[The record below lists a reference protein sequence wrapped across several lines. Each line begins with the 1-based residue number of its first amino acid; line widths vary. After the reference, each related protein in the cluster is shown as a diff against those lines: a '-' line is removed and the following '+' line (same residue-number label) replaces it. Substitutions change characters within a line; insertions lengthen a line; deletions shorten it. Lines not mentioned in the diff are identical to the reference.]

1 MEGKVVPWAHEVLRN
16 HRKASAGRAGVAWI
30 QDGMRHSFASY
41 WLPIHHD
48 LDKLLHQMGQADK
61 ATFSKHYHSGIPQSE
76 AARYWRIRPQT
87 RKVWIEKLGTRLAL

>member
-1 MEGKVVPWAHEVLRN
+1 
-16 HRKASAGRAGVAWI
+16 
-30 QDGMRHSFASY
+30 MRHSFASY

-87 RKVWIEKLGTRLAL
+87 RKGVRKIVPFTKAA

>member
-16 HRKASAGRAGVAWI
+16 LRKASAGRAGVAWI

-87 RKVWIEKLGTRLAL
+87 RKGVRKIVPFTKAA

>member
-16 HRKASAGRAGVAWI
+16 LRKASAGRAGVAWI

-61 ATFSKHYHSGIPQSE
+61 GLLKPTWFGSKNL
-76 AARYWRIRPQT
+76 AR
-87 RKVWIEKLGTRLAL
+87 V